1 MGNNSKILLA
11 LLAGAAAGVAIG
23 ILIAPEKGSES
34 RKKITDTAK
43 KLADTLLTKAEETLD
58 EMAGKTKV

>member
-23 ILIAPEKGSES
+23 LLIAPEKGSES

>member
-1 MGNNSKILLA
+1 MGNSSKILLA

-23 ILIAPEKGSES
+23 ILIAPDKGSES
-34 RKKITDTAK
+34 RKKLTDTAK

-58 EMAGKTKV
+58 EMSGKTKV

>member
-23 ILIAPEKGSES
+23 ILIAPDKGSES